1 MSAGNFFNIP
11 YEIDIPDFLNMDVA
25 TCRDELL
32 KYLGN
37 RSICQKFTD
46 RRFITPTAH
55 NIVSTVHISTDLKKI
70 NLEHI
75 SGCMPNSVYDKRRF
89 AAITIRLS
97 EPKTTALL
105 FSSGKLVVTGSVSR
119 QMAKRAINNIVKLLR
134 STKLY
139 RFVFYSRHTIQNIVC
154 NVRLPNNVHIDMEEL
169 YRNENALC
177 TYQPAIFP
185 GLILRPVGSRVVLLV
200 FKSSRIVVTGAQ
212 TYKQATDGFRDA
224 LVILNRYLSYKEVS
238 LNFDE
243 DPPQE
248 EGCGDIAGK
257 DEFELE
263 DVEIE
268 I

>member
-1 MSAGNFFNIP
+1 MSTDQFFNIP
-11 YEIDIPDFLNMDVA
+11 DEIDIPDFLNMDVA

-37 RSICQKFTD
+37 RSVCQKFTD
-46 RRFITPTAH
+46 RGCITPTAH

-139 RFVFYSRHTIQNIVC
+139 RFVFDTRHTIQNIVS
-154 NVRLPNNVHIDMEEL
+154 HM
-169 YRNENALC
+169 
-177 TYQPAIFP
+177 
-185 GLILRPVGSRVVLLV
+185 
-200 FKSSRIVVTGAQ
+200 RICQ
-212 TYKQATDGFRDA
+212 
-224 LVILNRYLSYKEVS
+224 NM
-238 LNFDE
+238 
-243 DPPQE
+243 
-248 EGCGDIAGK
+248 
-257 DEFELE
+257 
-263 DVEIE
+263 
-268 I
+268 